1 MKNTKITYFKFLKDV
16 FICALGA
23 YGGPE
28 AHYGIFFDHMVRKK
42 GYLSEEDLTELIALT
57 TILPGPSSS
66 QTIVAIGYK
75 FGGVT
80 LAILT
85 ILVWA
90 LPGIGLM
97 IGLSFIGQISGL
109 LSLSPEIF
117 RYIGPMAVAF
127 IIGAI
132 YNIGKKVLISNFSIF
147 LLLAATFVS
156 YFYKEPWI
164 PPFLLLLGGISSIA
178 VSNKKNIYNKVR
190 INPPWKYLFIFLI
203 LAVSLPILKSFISH
217 IVLDIF
223 ESFYRYGYL
232 VIGGGQVVIAF
243 MYSDL
248 VEVNHYITNQDFLTG
263 YGLVQGVPGPMFSF
277 SAYAG
282 SFASASLGTLGQILG
297 GLAAGLA
304 IFLPGILL
312 IFFIYPI
319 WEEMKNIKA
328 IKIAISGIGPVACGL
343 ILASAISMI
352 QKSGLGTDNILIMTV
367 TFILLMTKKI
377 PVPFIV
383 LGTVLT
389 GIFL

>member
-66 QTIVAIGYK
+66 QTIAAIGYK

-85 ILVWA
+85 MLVWA

-127 IIGAI
+127 IMTAI
-132 YNIGKKVLISNFSIF
+132 YNIGRRVLISRLGLF
-147 LLLAATFVS
+147 LFLSATLIS

-164 PPFLLLLGGISSIA
+164 SPFLLLLGGISSIA

-232 VIGGGQVVIAF
+232 VIGGGQVVVPL

-248 VEVNHYITNQDFLTG
+248 VEVNHYMTNQDFLTG

-282 SFASASLGTLGQILG
+282 SLASASLGTLGQILG

-343 ILASAISMI
+343 ILASAVSMV

-367 TFILLMTKKI
+367 TLILLLTKKI

-389 GIFL
+389 GTFL